1 MPHHKINDPD
11 FLKDPTAILAH
22 MRAEGALVRIKL
34 PIIGLCWSTTTDAA
48 ARDILKDDAH
58 FARNPANAG
67 GPRYRTVLL
76 VLTPLYAS
84 LDPQHSW
91 L

>member
-1 MPHHKINDPD
+1 
-11 FLKDPTAILAH
+11 

-34 PIIGLCWSTTTDAA
+34 PIIGLCWATTTDAA

-67 GPRYRTVLL
+67 AAISGGIIGSYPALCV
-76 VLTPLYAS
+76 P
-84 LDPQHSW
+84 
-91 L
+91 